1 MQLHRKQ
8 AILLEDIKKK
18 KTFFLDYISESNII
32 LLDDDPELKE
42 RFAEFM
48 PPVEESPE
56 PTCVR

>member
-48 PPVEESPE
+48 PPVE
-56 PTCVR
+56 